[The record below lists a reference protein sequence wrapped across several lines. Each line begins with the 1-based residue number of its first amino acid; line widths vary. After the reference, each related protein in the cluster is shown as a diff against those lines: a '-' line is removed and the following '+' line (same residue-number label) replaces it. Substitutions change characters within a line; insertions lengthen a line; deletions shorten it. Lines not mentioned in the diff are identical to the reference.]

1 MQPSFRRAC
10 LLACV
15 LVCAATLAAC
25 QQHSDSTVVDISILG
40 SHGSNS
46 FKPNDIS
53 VNLGTVVT
61 WTNNDTVPHSVT
73 SPGAFDSGMIAPNGG
88 KWRWVA
94 AIQGTFP
101 YYSMNDSSMKGSI
114 TVSAQAPQGQ
124 APQGAGNQ

>member
-1 MQPSFRRAC
+1 MQPSFRRARLLAC
-10 LLACV
+10 LLACS
-15 LVCAATLAAC
+15 AALAAC
-25 QQHSDSTVVDISILG
+25 HTDSPVVDIAILG

-46 FKPNDIS
+46 YKPNDIS

-94 AIQGTFP
+94 SIQGSFP
-101 YYSMNDSSMKGSI
+101 YYSINDQSMKGTIS
-114 TVSAQAPQGQ
+114 VSAQAPQGQ
-124 APQGAGNQ
+124 ASP